1 MNLQAAVKYVCDNYV
16 GLNSSAR
23 GRFNSA
29 DGWYDYDLVKS
40 ADDYC
45 SGFISGHT
53 TSVAYQVYRSRGA
66 DAVLKKLGSNTDN
79 GKDALLIASGVNS
92 SRTINISSYTDDI
105 NSVTV
110 NDFIIQITNINAYM
124 TSWGHPSDTHG
135 PATSNNFNPVTCSY
149 SGGNLNITVSIPT
162 YSSGTYGQTGGGN
175 CKLTPT
181 ANIYFLKKK

>member
-1 MNLQAAVKYVCDNYV
+1 MYSTSFIFFFVIFQNDEQDSIKQSFQDGVDTLYNACVSAGQTPTDKSPSSIANAIQSIANSK
-16 GLNSSAR
+16 LN
-23 GRFNSA
+23 
-29 DGWYDYDLVKS
+29 
-40 ADDYC
+40 
-45 SGFISGHT
+45 
-53 TSVAYQVYRSRGA
+53 
-66 DAVLKKLGSNTDN
+66 N

-110 NDFIIQITNINAYM
+110 KDFIIQITNINAYM
-124 TSWGHPSDTHG
+124 TSWGHPSDRGG

-149 SGGNLNITVSIPT
+149 SGGNLNITVSRPT